1 MNQGMAR
8 ARFRESRGVS
18 EVADIFLSMCNRR
31 SLRRSPSERA
41 GAPTGEFAAPG
52 EDPAGALV
60 GAIADANQ
68 GRRLPRGAP
77 GDVAACAITAL
88 RRAFSPPHAG
98 EIARAACGA

>member
-41 GAPTGEFAAPG
+41 GAPTGEFAG
-52 EDPAGALV
+52 HD
-60 GAIADANQ
+60 
-68 GRRLPRGAP
+68 RGAR
-77 GDVAACAITAL
+77 G
-88 RRAFSPPHAG
+88 RARG
-98 EIARAACGA
+98 RDR